1 MKMMIVG
8 GVLIVIVTH
17 WVGAKQELQG
27 HLDISMC
34 VRMKEHYFSNFV
46 SLAKIKLLSNKYL
59 FTWTRVQ

>member
-1 MKMMIVG
+1 MMMMIVG
-8 GVLIVIVTH
+8 DVLIVIVTH

-46 SLAKIKLLSNKYL
+46 SLAKIIFSNKYL